1 MAISTNSY
9 SEHLRRLKFVLQRL
23 EWVNLQ
29 LSPSK
34 TRLMA
39 KSITFLG
46 KTLSSK
52 GIEID
57 ESKIKAILELPSP
70 KNVKHLKKMLG
81 MLNYHRSFIHKFA
94 EKAATMYKLLR
105 KGVKFHWDTDCVLG
119 FVDYSD
125 KYQ

>member
-70 KNVKHLKKMLG
+70 KNVKHLKNNLG
-81 MLNYHRSFIHKFA
+81 NVELPSFIYSQICRKSSYDVQTTT
-94 EKAATMYKLLR
+94 KRSKISLGYGLR
-105 KGVKFHWDTDCVLG
+105 VRIC
-119 FVDYSD
+119 
-125 KYQ
+125 